1 MKTTVSAKADQ
12 IERRW
17 YIVDAASAPLGRMAT
32 NIANVLRGKNKPIW
46 SPHVDCGDHV
56 IVINAES
63 LQLSG
68 NKLDG
73 KLYETYSGFPSGR
86 HEWTARTQIDKDPT
100 QLVILAVKGMLPK
113 NKLGRAMIKKLKVY
127 AGTEHPH
134 AAQKPQELPLQV

>member
-1 MKTTVSAKADQ
+1 VKTTVSAKAEE

-32 NIANVLRGKNKPIW
+32 NVANVLRGKNKPIW

-73 KLYETYSGFPSGR
+73 KLYDTYSGFPSGR
-86 HEWTARTQIDKDPT
+86 HVRSARTQMDKDPT
-100 QLVILAVKGMLPK
+100 QVVIHAVKGMLPK

-127 AGTEHPH
+127 AGSEHPH
-134 AAQKPQELPLQV
+134 AAQKPQELTLKV

>member
-1 MKTTVSAKADQ
+1 MRTTVSAKPEE

-32 NIANVLRGKNKPIW
+32 NVANVLRGKNKPIF

-68 NKLDG
+68 KKMDL
-73 KLYETYSGFPSGR
+73 KLYDRYSGFPSGR
-86 HEWTARTQIDKDPT
+86 HVRTARVQMGIDPT
-100 QLVILAVKGMLPK
+100 ELVIHAVKGMLPK
-113 NKLGRAMIKKLKVY
+113 NKLGRQIIKKLKVY
-127 AGTEHPH
+127 AGSEHPH
-134 AAQKPQELPLQV
+134 VAQKPEALELEI